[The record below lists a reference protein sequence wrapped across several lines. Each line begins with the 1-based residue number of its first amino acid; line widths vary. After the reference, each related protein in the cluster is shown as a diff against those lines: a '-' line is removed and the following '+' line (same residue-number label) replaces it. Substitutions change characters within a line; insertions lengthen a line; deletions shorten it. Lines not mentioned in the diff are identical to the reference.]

1 MAFSTYVQRVYRIFA
16 SVKTGIILLIVLGIV
31 AATGTFILQRPI
43 TDPQQIERT
52 YSPQTLYW
60 LDKLGLTDVFHAWWF
75 LALMTL
81 LAITIVCAS
90 IDRWPQAWKR
100 FAHCY
105 RYPEPHF
112 RAVLPLQQKIPIHNA
127 DFALDVAAR
136 AFRQA
141 GLKPQQVVTEKQRSL
156 YAEKNRLSVFGV
168 YIVHASL
175 LLILAGGIVDGLVGY
190 KSFVALE
197 KGQSTN
203 VLQLRDGS
211 RKAIPFSLR
220 CDGAGQ
226 ENYPDGS
233 PRKWWSKLVVLE
245 DGKEIERKEIVVNDP
260 LVYRGIRFY
269 QASYGSTGQLERLVL
284 KAWPKSAVSEK
295 QQITLAKNE
304 SVALDAKTS
313 VRMLNFVPDF
323 VIREGEI
330 YTRSEQPRNPA
341 IELEVTSK
349 NLPQPAK
356 VWLFP
361 EVANAPHSE
370 ESPYEFSVV
379 DFEMGVFTGLQVSY
393 EPGQWMVWA
402 GCLLMALGLGSA
414 FYAVHRRFWAVA
426 VRANDAAAGNG
437 LVLWLGTQADKN
449 REHYAEE
456 LERIAN
462 AIRHDLAARE
472 KDSKVPE
479 NKKEHSLA
487 AV

>member
-1 MAFSTYVQRVYRIFA
+1 MAVPALARRVYRVLA

-31 AATGTFILQRPI
+31 SATGTFILQRPI
-43 TDPQQIERT
+43 TDPQQIERS

-75 LALMTL
+75 LLLMTL
-81 LAITIVCAS
+81 LAITITCAS

-100 FAHCY
+100 FSHSY

-112 RAVLPLQQKIPIHNA
+112 RAVLPVQVKIPIRNP
-127 DFALDVAAR
+127 DQALDAAAR
-136 AFRQA
+136 AFRRA
-141 GLKPQQVVTEKQRSL
+141 GLRPQRVVTNGQASL
-156 YAEKNRLSVFGV
+156 FAEKNRFSVFAV

-197 KGQSTN
+197 KGQSTD
-203 VLQLRDGS
+203 VLELRDGT
-211 RKAIPFSLR
+211 KKTIPFTLR

-233 PRKWWSKLVVLE
+233 PRKWWSKLTVLE
-245 DGKEIERKEIVVNDP
+245 NGREVEHKEIVVNDP

-269 QASYGSTGQLERLVL
+269 QASYGSTGKLERLVL
-284 KAWPKSAVSEK
+284 KAWPKANPSQK
-295 QQITLAKNE
+295 QQITLAGE
-304 SVALDAKTS
+304 QALALDAHTS
-313 VRMLNFVPDF
+313 VRLLHFVPDF

-330 YTRSEQPRNPA
+330 YTRSNEPRNPA
-341 IELEVTSK
+341 IQLEVASTNSA
-349 NLPQPAK
+349 QPAT

-370 ESPYEFSVV
+370 GSPYEFSVL
-379 DFEMGVFTGLQVSY
+379 DFEMGVFTGLQVSH
-393 EPGQWMVWA
+393 EPGQWMVWG

-414 FYAVHRRFWAVA
+414 FYAVHRRFWAVPQP
-426 VRANDAAAGNG
+426 ANNG
-437 LVLWLGTQADKN
+437 ASSALLLWLGTQADKN

-456 LERIAN
+456 LQRIAED
-462 AIRHDLAARE
+462 IRGQVLPARLDSTVSQTE
-472 KDSKVPE
+472 KKDSM
-479 NKKEHSLA
+479 A